1 MSGALGI
8 VPGRRKRRL
17 GPLAVLVVAVAAPAC
32 MPQPP
37 APGGAFVEEVV
48 FSGLTQPT
56 AVRFAKDGRV
66 FVAEKSGLLKVFDN
80 LTDTTPTVFA
90 DLRTQVYNFWDR
102 GLLGLALD
110 PQFPANPWVYVSYT
124 RDAVI
129 GGAAPRWGSP
139 GGTSDPCPT
148 PPGAT
153 QDGCVASGR
162 LSRLEASGNVMVG
175 QEQVLIDDWCQQYPS
190 HSIGDLAFGP
200 DGALYASSGEGA
212 AFGGTTDYGQWGDPR
227 NPCGDAPVPV
237 GGTQTIPSAEGGA
250 LRSQDLRSPNDPT
263 TLDGTIIRVD
273 PATGAGLPDNPLAS
287 SPDSNARRIIAYGL
301 RNPFRFTIR
310 PGTNELWIGDVGWG
324 AWEEINW
331 LVSPTDATVE
341 NFGWPCYEGVGRQ
354 PSWDAAGLTLC
365 ENLYAQGPGAVTP
378 PSFTYHHQ
386 VRVDPNDNCASSDSV
401 SGVAFMPTSSV
412 SYPASY
418 RGALFFSDYSRKCIW
433 VAPAGANGQPDF
445 SQRRLVRNAADPV
458 DLQLGPD
465 NNIYYVDHGGTVRRI
480 RYDAPP
486 QAVISAD
493 PQSGPVPLTVQF
505 DGTGSFDPGGG
516 AITYAWDLDGD
527 GAFDDSTSPTP
538 SYTYTASQDYTVRL
552 QVTDSRGTS
561 GQAAVVI
568 SAANTPP
575 TAVIDTPA
583 VGTTWAVGDT
593 IGFSGHATDTE
604 QGTLP
609 DSALTWK
616 LVLHHCPS
624 TCHAHN
630 IHTFSSTSTGTF
642 VAPDHDYPSHLELQL
657 TATDARGLKNTTSVQ
672 LNPRTTTLTLESQP
686 SGLTLTA
693 GATNQAAPFT
703 LTVIEGSTLSVSAQS
718 PQTLDGTNYV
728 FNSWSDGGAQ
738 SHSIVVAAPVTLT
751 ATYQAQG
758 P

>member
-1 MSGALGI
+1 MSTPWGM
-8 VPGRRKRRL
+8 VPACRHRRL
-17 GPLAVLVVAVAAPAC
+17 VLLVFLVLALVAPAC
-32 MPQPP
+32 VQPP
-37 APGGAFVEEVV
+37 PTGGAVVEEVV

-66 FVAEKSGLLKVFDN
+66 FVAEKSGLIKVFDN

-90 DLRTQVYNFWDR
+90 DLRTQVYSFWDR

-110 PQFPANPWVYVSYT
+110 PQFPSNPWVYVLYT

-162 LSRLEASGNVMVG
+162 LSRLQASGNVMVG

-200 DGALYASSGEGA
+200 DGALYASAGESA

-227 NPCGDAPVPV
+227 NPCGDPPVPV

-250 LRSQDLRSPNDPT
+250 LRAQDLRSPNDPT

-287 SPDSNARRIIAYGL
+287 SPDPNVRRIIAYGL

-310 PGTNELWIGDVGWG
+310 PGTQELWIGDVGWTT
-324 AWEEINW
+324 WEEINR
-331 LVSPTDATVE
+331 LVNPTDATVE

-354 PSWDAAGLTLC
+354 PSWDAAELTMC
-365 ENLYAQGPGAVTP
+365 ENLYTQGTGAVTP
-378 PSFTYHHQ
+378 PSFTYNHQ
-386 VRVDPNDNCASSDSV
+386 VRVDPNDNCGSSASV
-401 SGVAFMPTSSV
+401 SGVAFMPTNSV

-445 SQRRLVRNAADPV
+445 SQRRLFRNAADPV

-552 QVTDSRGTS
+552 QVTDNRGSTGNAS
-561 GQAAVVI
+561 VVI
-568 SAANTPP
+568 SADNTPP
-575 TAVIDTPA
+575 TAVIDTPT

-593 IGFSGHATDTE
+593 IGFSGHATDAE

-609 DSALTWK
+609 DSALTWR

-630 IHTFSSTSTGTF
+630 IQTFSSTSTGTF
-642 VAPDHDYPSHLELQL
+642 VAPDHDYPSYLELRL
-657 TATDARGLKNTTSVQ
+657 TATDARGLTNTTSVQ
-672 LNPRTTTLTLESQP
+672 LDPRTTTLTLESQP
-686 SGLTLTA
+686 PGLTLTA

-703 LTVIEGSTLSVSAQS
+703 LTVIEGSMLSVSAPS
-718 PQTLDGTNYV
+718 PQTLDGTNYA
-728 FNSWSDGGAQ
+728 FDSWSDGGAQ